1 MFAGEPSF
9 QLEQPASRAR
19 IGGVAVA
26 ATSSSEAKNDFSSK
40 ARFQADGRTF
50 RLASEWVTSEI

>member
-50 RLASEWVTSEI
+50 RLAAE